1 MLFPVEILDIIL
13 SFIDDIHS
21 YSNLALSSSILLRRS
36 RPLHFQSITIK
47 PTNANKLSE
56 VLASPYQTILG
67 NIREIHL
74 VTGQMCLEQ
83 HDLLRL
89 IASLNGQT
97 VRSMILDYYLPPDCH
112 AYCYKSFLSEF
123 PNLLSIKIDSGSF
136 PSVTRVMYIICSFRF
151 LHIACLNNDVEWGL
165 SYDTP
170 DTTALRYNIPSSL
183 RKLTLGYW
191 RKRDILECFM
201 SCDTL
206 PAISELDLGMIMQPD
221 AEASGR
227 FLRRLGSSL
236 TSLSLG
242 FYFVDGCGG
251 AEDFDLICDLSM
263 NTHLQSITFQRF
275 PALVKPFPELDI
287 FDPWPWIS
295 KIICSMRS
303 PDLTTIAFSLPEPN
317 PYAPS
322 TSPYSIKCEWAEI
335 DKFFGQGLPMLP
347 GFKTLQFC
355 AWQYKPDSDSEC
367 DHHILELA
375 CLLAMI
381 QKELLPWC
389 DEIGLL
395 EFMTQKL

>member
-1 MLFPVEILDIIL
+1 MVEEHERTVEEHERNKERTVTEEHERAVAGLHAEMTRRKMTMCSTRFALGNNDEVVSLLLII
-13 SFIDDIHS
+13 I
-21 YSNLALSSSILLRRS
+21 

-74 VTGQMCLEQ
+74 VT
-83 HDLLRL
+83 
-89 IASLNGQT
+89 
-97 VRSMILDYYLPPDCH
+97 DCH

-123 PNLLSIKIDSGSF
+123 PNVLSIKIDSGSF

-151 LHIACLNNDVEWGL
+151 LQIACLNNDVEWGL

-251 AEDFDLICDLSM
+251 A
-263 NTHLQSITFQRF
+263 
-275 PALVKPFPELDI
+275 DI

-355 AWQYKPDSDSEC
+355 AWQYKPDHSDSEC